1 MHAIMRFVLRL
12 FNVLRISQSLI
23 VMSFRIFSW
32 FSQTLCA
39 HRWSN
44 PLRCAFNPSRPS
56 ILAVEVVALE
66 AHALRHI
73 LRKDMQTK
81 YILDGWYDR
90 EWYDGTRLPCFSFP
104 TLAVSWKRF
113 ISCQQTV
120 LTGLDIPPLGSFHF
134 ASKQGQRNSSR
145 SCGVTW
151 CHLELVVQTKSESLE
166 ILRLA
171 KYAMHGM
178 QYSYM
183 QYMISDTNI
192 QICWK
197 C

>member
-134 ASKQGQRNSSR
+134 ASQTGPKKLFSKLR
-145 SCGVTW
+145 CD
-151 CHLELVVQTKSESLE
+151 LVPFGTCCPDKVWKSWNIETCE
-166 ILRLA
+166 ICNA
-171 KYAMHGM
+171 WHAV
-178 QYSYM
+178 
-183 QYMISDTNI
+183 
-192 QICWK
+192 
-197 C
+197 